1 MGSKSYGYT
10 VRTERLRVLGPTEL
24 LACLLLIVVVCWL
37 AFPRDLATT
46 LRNARLDAVTLSYMQ
61 AWLKA
66 KPDDYELR
74 LLMAREL
81 IVLGRFTEADVQL
94 DRVEAAN
101 AGYQAEVRWLRLQRD
116 FKRLMAME
124 PELRVASRLLAE
136 TLERMTRQDWLT
148 LDGDQH
154 RELAEMT
161 LVLGETDQAVR
172 YYRLIAT
179 EAERPGDWYE
189 KVGGVLL
196 GQGNYLAAGLAYGQ
210 AMEASSEPVT
220 RKQYFLEALAALE
233 AGSLHDEALRFAS
246 RYEHLYYQDKEVL
259 YRLMR
264 LAQAGG
270 NLAQAQRY
278 AVRLLRLPNRGG
290 QR

>member
-10 VRTERLRVLGPTEL
+10 VRTERLRVLGVTEL
-24 LACLLLIVVVCWL
+24 FACLLLIIVVCWL
-37 AFPRDLATT
+37 AFPRDLALT

-66 KPDDYELR
+66 KPDDHDLR

-81 IVLGRFTEADVQL
+81 IVMGRFDEADVQL

-101 AGYQAEVRWLRLQRD
+101 AGYQSQVRWLRLQWD

-124 PELRVASRLLAE
+124 PELRDASRLQAE
-136 TLERMTRQDWLT
+136 TLASVRSQDWSTLT
-148 LDGDQH
+148 TEQR
-154 RELAEMT
+154 RELAEMA
-161 LVLGETDQAVR
+161 LVLGEVQQTVR
-172 YYRLIAT
+172 YYRLLAT
-179 EAERPGDWYE
+179 EAERPSDWYE
-189 KVGGVLL
+189 KAGRVLL
-196 GQGNYLAAGLAYGQ
+196 GQGNYLSSGLAYGE
-210 AMEASSEPVT
+210 AMEASADATV
-220 RKQYFLEALAALE
+220 RRQYFLEALAALE
-233 AGSLHDEALRFAS
+233 AGSLHDVALRFAS
-246 RYEHLYYQDKEVL
+246 RYEHLYYQDKAML

-278 AVRLLRLPNRGG
+278 AVRLLRLNGRGE

>member
-24 LACLLLIVVVCWL
+24 VACLLLIVVVCWL

-66 KPDDYELR
+66 KPDDHELR

-81 IVLGRFTEADVQL
+81 IVLGRFAEADAQL
-94 DRVEAAN
+94 NRVEAAD
-101 AGYQAEVRWLRLQRD
+101 AGYQAEVRWLRLQWD

-124 PELRVASRLLAE
+124 PELRVASRLRAE
-136 TLERMTRQDWLT
+136 TLASMRSQDWSK
-148 LDGDQH
+148 LDEDQR

-161 LVLGETDQAVR
+161 LVLGEVEQAVR
-172 YYRLIAT
+172 YYRLIAA
-179 EAERPGDWYE
+179 EAKRPGDWYE
-189 KVGGVLL
+189 KAGRVLL
-196 GQGNYLAAGLAYGQ
+196 GQGNYLASGLAYGQ
-210 AMEASSEPVT
+210 AMEAAGDAAE

-270 NLAQAQRY
+270 NLTQAQRY
-278 AVRLLRLPNRGG
+278 AVRLLRLPKRGG
-290 QR
+290 L

>member
-66 KPDDYELR
+66 KPDDHELR

-81 IVLGRFTEADVQL
+81 IVLGRFGEADVQL
-94 DRVEAAN
+94 DRVEAAD
-101 AGYQAEVRWLRLQRD
+101 AGYQAEVRWLRLQWD

-124 PELRVASRLLAE
+124 PELRATSRLQAE
-136 TLERMTRQDWLT
+136 TLASMRSQDWSI
-148 LDGDQH
+148 LDGDQR

-161 LVLGETDQAVR
+161 LVLGEVEQAVR
-172 YYRLIAT
+172 YYRLLAT
-179 EAERPGDWYE
+179 EAQRPGDWYE
-189 KVGGVLL
+189 KVGRVLL
-196 GQGNYLAAGLAYGQ
+196 GQGNYLASGLAYGQ
-210 AMEASSEPVT
+210 AMEASGDDAA

-270 NLAQAQRY
+270 NLTQAQRY

>member
-10 VRTERLRVLGPTEL
+10 VRTERLRVLGATEL
-24 LACLLLIVVVCWL
+24 LACLLLIIVVCWL
-37 AFPRDLATT
+37 AFPRDLAIT

-66 KPDDYELR
+66 KPDDHELR

-81 IVLGRFTEADVQL
+81 IVLGRFDEADVQL
-94 DRVEAAN
+94 DRVEAAD
-101 AGYQAEVRWLRLQRD
+101 AGYQSQVRWLRLQWD

-124 PELRVASRLLAE
+124 PELRDASRLQAE
-136 TLERMTRQDWLT
+136 TLASLRSQNWST
-148 LDGDQH
+148 LNGDQR

-161 LVLGETDQAVR
+161 LVLGEVEQAVR

-179 EAERPGDWYE
+179 EAEHPGDWYE
-189 KVGGVLL
+189 KAGRVLL
-196 GQGNYLAAGLAYGQ
+196 GQGNYLASGLAYGQ
-210 AMEASSEPVT
+210 AMAASGDPAA
-220 RKQYFLEALAALE
+220 RKQYFLEALASLE

-246 RYEHLYYQDKEVL
+246 RYEHLYYRDKDVL

-270 NLAQAQRY
+270 NLTQAQRY
-278 AVRLLRLPNRGG
+278 AVRLLGLNG
-290 QR
+290 QGVQR

>member
-24 LACLLLIVVVCWL
+24 VACLLLIVVVCWL

-66 KPDDYELR
+66 KPDDHELR

-81 IVLGRFTEADVQL
+81 IVLGRFAEADAQL
-94 DRVEAAN
+94 NRVEAAD
-101 AGYQAEVRWLRLQRD
+101 AGYQAEVRWLRLQWD

-124 PELRVASRLLAE
+124 PELRVASRLRAE
-136 TLERMTRQDWLT
+136 TLASMRSQDWSK
-148 LDGDQH
+148 LDEDQR

-161 LVLGETDQAVR
+161 LVLGEVEQAVR
-172 YYRLIAT
+172 YYRLIAA
-179 EAERPGDWYE
+179 EAKRPGDWY
-189 KVGGVLL
+189 KKAGRVLL
-196 GQGNYLAAGLAYGQ
+196 GQGNYLASGLAYGQ
-210 AMEASSEPVT
+210 AMEAAGDAAE

-270 NLAQAQRY
+270 NLTQAQRY
-278 AVRLLRLPNRGG
+278 AVRLLRLPKRGG
-290 QR
+290 L

>member
-66 KPDDYELR
+66 KPDDHELR

-81 IVLGRFTEADVQL
+81 IVLGRFGEADAQL
-94 DRVEAAN
+94 DRVEAAD
-101 AGYQAEVRWLRLQRD
+101 AGYLPEVRWLRLQWD

-124 PELRVASRLLAE
+124 PELRAASRLQADTLASV
-136 TLERMTRQDWLT
+136 RSQDWSALT
-148 LDGDQH
+148 GDQR
-154 RELAEMT
+154 RELAEMA
-161 LVLGETDQAVR
+161 LVLGEAERAVR
-172 YYRLIAT
+172 YYRLLAS
-179 EAERPGDWYE
+179 EAERPSDWYQ
-189 KVGGVLL
+189 KAGRVLL
-196 GQGNYLAAGLAYGQ
+196 GQGNYLASGRAYGE
-210 AMEASSEPVT
+210 AMEASSDAAT

-246 RYEHLYYQDKEVL
+246 RYEHRYYQDKAVL

-278 AVRLLRLPNRGG
+278 AVRLLRLPNQGG

>member
-74 LLMAREL
+74 LLLAREL
-81 IVLGRFTEADVQL
+81 IVLGRFGEADAQL
-94 DRVEAAN
+94 DWVEAAE
-101 AGYQAEVRWLRLQRD
+101 AGYGPQVRWLRLQWD

-124 PELRVASRLLAE
+124 PELRVASRLQAE
-136 TLERMTRQDWLT
+136 TLASVRSQDWSALN
-148 LDGDQH
+148 GDQR
-154 RELAEMT
+154 RELAEMA
-161 LVLGETDQAVR
+161 LALGEVEQAVR
-172 YYRLIAT
+172 YYRLLAT
-179 EAERPGDWYE
+179 EAERPSDWYE
-189 KVGGVLL
+189 KAGRVLL
-196 GQGNYLAAGLAYGQ
+196 GQGNYLASGLAYGE
-210 AMEASSEPVT
+210 AMEAAGDAAA

-233 AGSLHDEALRFAS
+233 AGSLHDVALRFAS
-246 RYEHLYYQDKEVL
+246 RYEHLYYQDKAVL

>member
-37 AFPRDLATT
+37 VFPRDLATT

-61 AWLKA
+61 AWLQA
-66 KPDDYELR
+66 KPDDHELR

-81 IVLGRFTEADVQL
+81 IVLGRFDEADVQL
-94 DRVEAAN
+94 DRVEAAD
-101 AGYQAEVRWLRLQRD
+101 AGYQSQVRWLRLQWD

-124 PELRVASRLLAE
+124 PELRAASRLQAE
-136 TLERMTRQDWLT
+136 TLASMRSQDWSI
-148 LDGDQH
+148 LDGDQR

-161 LVLGETDQAVR
+161 LVLGEVEQAVR
-172 YYRLIAT
+172 YYRLLAT
-179 EAERPGDWYE
+179 EAQRPGDWYE
-189 KVGGVLL
+189 KVGRVLL
-196 GQGNYLAAGLAYGQ
+196 GQGNYLASGLAYGQ
-210 AMEASSEPVT
+210 AMEASGDDAA

-270 NLAQAQRY
+270 NLTQAQRY

>member
-66 KPDDYELR
+66 KPDDHELR

-101 AGYQAEVRWLRLQRD
+101 AGYQAEVRWLRLQWD

-124 PELRVASRLLAE
+124 PELRAASRLQAE
-136 TLERMTRQDWLT
+136 TLASMRSQDWSI
-148 LDGDQH
+148 LDGDQR

-161 LVLGETDQAVR
+161 LVLGEVEQAVR
-172 YYRLIAT
+172 YYRLLAT
-179 EAERPGDWYE
+179 EAQRPGDWYE
-189 KVGGVLL
+189 KVGRVLL
-196 GQGNYLAAGLAYGQ
+196 GQGNYLVSGLAYGQ
-210 AMEASSEPVT
+210 AMEASGDDAA

-270 NLAQAQRY
+270 NLTQAQRY

>member
-10 VRTERLRVLGPTEL
+10 VRTERLRVFGPTEL
-24 LACLLLIVVVCWL
+24 LACLLLIAVVCWL
-37 AFPRDLATT
+37 TFPRDLAIT

-66 KPDDYELR
+66 KPDDHELR

-81 IVLGRFTEADVQL
+81 IVLGRFAEADAQL
-94 DRVEAAN
+94 DWVEAAD
-101 AGYQAEVRWLRLQRD
+101 AGYLPEIRWLRLKWD

-124 PELRVASRLLAE
+124 PELRQASRLQAE
-136 TLERMTRQDWLT
+136 TLASVRAQDWSMLN
-148 LDGDQH
+148 GEQR
-154 RELAEMT
+154 RELAEMA
-161 LVLGETDQAVR
+161 LVLGAAEQAVR
-172 YYRLIAT
+172 YYRLLAG

-189 KVGGVLL
+189 KAGRVLL
-196 GQGNYLAAGLAYGQ
+196 GEGNYLASGLAYVE
-210 AMEASSEPVT
+210 AMRASSDPAVS
-220 RKQYFLEALAALE
+220 KYYFLEALAALE
-233 AGSLHDEALRFAS
+233 AGSLHEVALRFAS
-246 RYEHLYYQDKEVL
+246 RYEHLYYRDKEVL

-278 AVRLLRLPNRGG
+278 AVRLLRLPDSGE
-290 QR
+290 Q

>member
-61 AWLKA
+61 AWLQA
-66 KPDDYELR
+66 KPDDHELR

-81 IVLGRFTEADVQL
+81 IVLGRFGEADVQL
-94 DRVEAAN
+94 DRVETAD
-101 AGYQAEVRWLRLQRD
+101 AGYLPQVRWLRLQWD

-124 PELRVASRLLAE
+124 PELRAASRLQADTLASV
-136 TLERMTRQDWLT
+136 RSQDWSA
-148 LDGDQH
+148 LDGEQR
-154 RELAEMT
+154 RELAEMA
-161 LVLGETDQAVR
+161 LALGEVERTVR
-172 YYRLIAT
+172 YYRLLAT
-179 EAERPGDWYE
+179 EAKQPADWYE
-189 KVGGVLL
+189 KAGRVLL
-196 GQGNYLAAGLAYGQ
+196 GQGNYLASGRAYGD
-210 AMEASSEPVT
+210 AMEASGDAAA

-233 AGSLHDEALRFAS
+233 AGSLHDVALRFAS
-246 RYEHLYYQDKEVL
+246 RYEHLYYQDKAVL

-278 AVRLLRLPNRGG
+278 AVRLLRLNGRGE

>member
-66 KPDDYELR
+66 KPDDHELR

-101 AGYQAEVRWLRLQRD
+101 AGYQAEVRWLRLQWD

-124 PELRVASRLLAE
+124 PELRAASRLQAE
-136 TLERMTRQDWLT
+136 TLASMRSQDWSI
-148 LDGDQH
+148 LDGDQR

-161 LVLGETDQAVR
+161 LVLGEVEQAVR
-172 YYRLIAT
+172 YYRLLAT
-179 EAERPGDWYE
+179 EAQRPGDWYE
-189 KVGGVLL
+189 KVGRVLL
-196 GQGNYLAAGLAYGQ
+196 GQGNYLASGLAYGQ
-210 AMEASSEPVT
+210 AMEASGDDAA

-270 NLAQAQRY
+270 NLTQAQRY

>member
-10 VRTERLRVLGPTEL
+10 VRTERLRVLSPTEL
-24 LACLLLIVVVCWL
+24 LACLLLILVVCWL

-66 KPDDYELR
+66 KPDDHELR
-74 LLMAREL
+74 LLLAREL
-81 IVLGRFTEADVQL
+81 IVLGRFGEADAQL
-94 DRVEAAN
+94 DWVEAAE
-101 AGYQAEVRWLRLQRD
+101 AGYGPQVRWLRLQWD

-124 PELRVASRLLAE
+124 PELRVASRLQADTLASV
-136 TLERMTRQDWLT
+136 RSQDWSALN
-148 LDGDQH
+148 GDQR
-154 RELAEMT
+154 RELAEMA
-161 LVLGETDQAVR
+161 LALGEVEQAVR
-172 YYRLIAT
+172 YYRLLAT
-179 EAERPGDWYE
+179 EAERPSDWYE
-189 KVGGVLL
+189 KAGRVLL
-196 GQGNYLAAGLAYGQ
+196 GQGNYLASGLAYGE
-210 AMEASSEPVT
+210 AMEAAVAAAA

-233 AGSLHDEALRFAS
+233 AGSLHDVALRFAS
-246 RYEHLYYQDKEVL
+246 RYEHFYYQDKAVL

-278 AVRLLRLPNRGG
+278 AVRLLRLPNQGR